1 MSQEQLINPTTEPD
15 ITALQEAGILDA
27 QGRAHDTHGHFV
39 TTEHQR
45 EIIAHGNQ
53 ILSGLNSE
61 GIRHPGE
68 VAREQAAA
76 QRELARNEAMDR
88 FNTAEKRGQVPEHA
102 AGPDYRKATGLSHED
117 VQRLGLKSF
126 SELATSARERKAQ
139 QEEAARLKKEAS
151 DARHARLEKLLEQ
164 QRERNNRNAIAEN
177 AAGEWRKEADKLRD
191 SRTPHAA
198 ALREKL
204 EGASYKER
212 LEMGGEFGI
221 QRAQQAAEG
230 ADKEHQ
236 SGTKRHVHVNEPS
249 VATKR
254 SQAETVAALR
264 AHARGMRPGEELT
277 RVDDKGTAY
286 DEAIGINAIH
296 VPTDEF
302 TQVHEAAEREARGM
316 RPGEE
321 LTRVDDKGTAYDEAI
336 GINAIHVPTAVGSDP
351 KGNSSHETG
360 TTPNSAEFKK
370 FEWLSFGSAKKPH
383 RGDDATLIDAENNVF
398 GVFDGV
404 GSDFMAAEGAQLASE
419 KVKGALRRYG
429 KQLNRYGKQRSIYNE
444 ILRMGFA
451 LEDASEAIQTLSYG
465 RTTAAVVQF
474 HEFAGEKYAVIGN
487 AGDSRV
493 IRQRNDGTLVYE
505 STEQGSGN
513 VIHNWLGPANRYK
526 NNEVFHIELNQ
537 GDKLLICTDGITGD
551 KPE

>member
-296 VPTDEF
+296 VPT
-302 TQVHEAAEREARGM
+302 
-316 RPGEE
+316 
-321 LTRVDDKGTAYDEAI
+321 
-336 GINAIHVPTAVGSDP
+336 AVGSDP